1 MASWR
6 LVRELLGGVDVAV
19 EVVDVRDPISTRS
32 VRFER
37 MCGELGVSLVV
48 VLNKADLIPKGVG
61 LGWVRYF
68 KVYEGL
74 DAVLVSARERLGT
87 LRFRGLVKEK
97 VREALGGGGV
107 GVVGVFGVPK
117 VGKSTLINVLKG
129 RHSATTSPYPGTPG
143 YTRRAQLFKVRGG
156 FYVLDTPGI
165 IPVEEG
171 VESIIR
177 MNPIDKI
184 PNPVQT
190 AVELI
195 KKVLQHNPKAFQTT
209 YGIETQNP
217 PEILKE
223 LAIKRGW
230 IHKKDR
236 EPILHEA
243 AKKIIKDYLDGEIK
257 YYVKPPKQ
265 PKTQH
270 P

>member
-1 MASWR
+1 MLLASWR
-6 LVRELLGGVDVAV
+6 LVRELLGRVDVAV

-32 VRFER
+32 IRFER
-37 MCGELGVSLVV
+37 MCSDLGIPLIIA
-48 VLNKADLIPKGVG
+48 LNKADLIPKEVG

-68 KVYEGL
+68 KSYEGL
-74 DAVLVSARERLGT
+74 DAVLISAQKRLGT

-97 VREALGGGGV
+97 VRNVVGGGV
-107 GVVGVFGVPK
+107 GVVGVFGIPK

-143 YTRRAQLFKVRGG
+143 YTKKAQLFKIKGG

-171 VESIIR
+171 VESVIR

-190 AVELI
+190 ALDLI
-195 KKVLQHNPKAFQTT
+195 KKVIQHNPKAFLKT
-209 YGIETQNP
+209 YGIETQEP
-217 PEILKE
+217 TEILKE
-223 LAIKRGW
+223 LALKKGW
-230 IHKKDR
+230 VYRKDR

-243 AKKIIKDYLDGEIK
+243 AKKIIKDYLDGEITF
-257 YYVKPPKQ
+257 YINPPK
-265 PKTQH
+265 
-270 P
+270 